1 MGKEPGLLRIGK
13 FEIFHRK
20 ILVKIKSFRLVSCM
34 EMSILLSQK
43 LMHFFLIYTGSILS
57 HLLASHNLKIYT
69 ILLF

>member
-1 MGKEPGLLRIGK
+1 MVGKEPGLLRMGK

-43 LMHFFLIYTGSILS
+43 FMHFFLKYIPVVY
-57 HLLASHNLKIYT
+57 
-69 ILLF
+69 